1 MGVSKMRQLNSRQNE
16 QLGLYRSE
24 FEHDACGLGALTQ
37 LDGLKSHQM
46 LDDALSVL
54 INLEHRGGV
63 GLERNTGDGAGVL
76 FQVPHRF
83 FRKEAQ
89 TVMTRSLC
97 GITRQSVQAKL
108 CPTSSQLSSTQKI
121 WMA

>member
-1 MGVSKMRQLNSRQNE
+1 MGVSKMRQLNSRRNE

-24 FEHDACGLGALTQ
+24 FEHDACGLGALAQ

-83 FRKEAQ
+83 FR
-89 TVMTRSLC
+89 
-97 GITRQSVQAKL
+97 
-108 CPTSSQLSSTQKI
+108 
-121 WMA
+121 